1 LRRLI
6 EGIEYPENNAADKD
20 KVDVLDNIKS
30 NQVVRQNQHLYPLL
44 IMLKIWTPKINLLI
58 IYQTKGVA

>member
-6 EGIEYPENNAADKD
+6 EGIEYPENNAADND

-30 NQVVRQNQHLYPLL
+30 NQVVRQYQHLYPLL
-44 IMLKIWTPKINLLI
+44 IML
-58 IYQTKGVA
+58 